1 MRPLRHAWR
10 PAAFSAL
17 CMLGATPGISH
28 ALTETEPLPM
38 VYEAAPEPAE
48 RPNSTPAP
56 VLRVASGCTL
66 YLPKI
71 DDMRLNKANVGNLTL
86 MLPTLHATP
95 VKVQSIR
102 AGGDPVEWARSAL
115 QSASRYGLQVV
126 SAVPPST
133 GAAARQVTADVAL
146 RLAHSWSSGLNLVS
160 HVVLQASYRMPGA
173 EPVMRQYHGMGT
185 RANWASGNG
194 EFMSVLNL
202 GMEEAVRGMVADT
215 AALCDGKPLPDRGGA
230 S

>member
-1 MRPLRHAWR
+1 MKPLRHAWR
-10 PAAFSAL
+10 PAALCAL
-17 CMLGATPGISH
+17 CMLGAMPSISH

-38 VYEAAPEPAE
+38 VYEPAPEPTE

-86 MLPTLHATP
+86 MMPTLHATP
-95 VKVQSIR
+95 VAVQSIQG
-102 AGGDPVEWARSAL
+102 GGDAGAWTRGAL

-126 SAVPPST
+126 NAAPPAS
-133 GAAARQVTADVAL
+133 GSARQVTADVAL
-146 RLAHSWSSGLNLVS
+146 RLAHSWSAGLNLVS
-160 HVVLQASYRMPGA
+160 HVVLQATYRAPGA
-173 EPVMRQYHGMGT
+173 EAVVRQYHGMGT
-185 RANWASGNG
+185 RTNWANGNG

-215 AALCDGKPLPDRGGA
+215 AALCDGKPLPARA
-230 S
+230 PAP

>member
-1 MRPLRHAWR
+1 MTPPCHAWR
-10 PAAFSAL
+10 PAAFGAL
-17 CMLGATPGISH
+17 CVIGAVPGMSH

-115 QSASRYGLQVV
+115 QSARRYGLQVA
-126 SAVPPST
+126 STAPPST
-133 GAAARQVTADVAL
+133 GAARQVTADVAL

-173 EPVMRQYHGMGT
+173 EPVVRQYHGMGT

-202 GMEEAVRGMVADT
+202 GLEEAVRGLATDV
-215 AALCDGKPLPDRGGA
+215 AALCDGKPLPARA
-230 S
+230 PAP

>member
-1 MRPLRHAWR
+1 MTTPCHAWR
-10 PAAFSAL
+10 RAALGAL
-17 CMLGATPGISH
+17 CVIGALPGISY

-66 YLPKI
+66 YLPRI
-71 DDMRLNKANVGNLTL
+71 DDTRPNKANVGNLTL

-102 AGGDPVEWARSAL
+102 AGGDPLEWTRSAL

-126 SAVPPST
+126 SAAPPLT
-133 GAAARQVTADVAL
+133 AAARQATAEVAL

-160 HVVLQASYRMPGA
+160 HVVLQVTYRMPGA
-173 EPVMRQYHGMGT
+173 QPVVRQYHGMGT

-202 GMEEAVRGMVADT
+202 GMEEAVRGLVADV
-215 AALCDGKPLPDRGGA
+215 ASVCDGKPMPARMPPP
-230 S
+230 

>member
-1 MRPLRHAWR
+1 MTPLLQAWR
-10 PAAFSAL
+10 PVVFRAL
-17 CMLGATPGISH
+17 CMLGAMPGVSH

-56 VLRVASGCTL
+56 ALRVTSGCTL
-66 YLPKI
+66 YLPRI
-71 DDMRLNKANVGNLTL
+71 DDTRLNKANVGNLTL

-102 AGGDPVEWARSAL
+102 AGGDPVEWTRSAL

-133 GAAARQVTADVAL
+133 GAARQATAEVAL

-160 HVVLQASYRMPGA
+160 HVVLQASFRMPGTEA
-173 EPVMRQYHGMGT
+173 VVRQYHGMGT
-185 RANWASGNG
+185 RANWANGNG

-202 GMEEAVRGMVADT
+202 GMEEAVRGLVVDV
-215 AALCDGKPLPDRGGA
+215 AALCDGKPLPARA
-230 S
+230 PAP